1 MFNQTTDWETIT
13 KHISETSGLPFQIHR
28 RLEVSGGCIN
38 NTYQLSDND
47 NQSYFVKLNNAQYQD
62 MFAAEADGL
71 SELGKAAAIKVP
83 KPLCF
88 GIAGHQAY
96 LVMEYI
102 KFGSNGHSAIS
113 ELGQKLAELHR
124 KTAPQFGLHRDNYIG
139 STPQVNTLEND
150 WSTFWQ
156 KHRLHFQFKL
166 AARNGYNGKLQTQGE
181 RLIAE
186 LSQFFTD
193 YQPQPSL
200 LHGDLWS
207 GNYAI
212 AINTQGSH
220 PVIYDPAVY
229 YGDREADIA
238 MTELFGGFSRR
249 FYDAYQETWTLDAG
263 YSSRKVLYNLYHILN
278 HLNLFGGGYL
288 GQAESMIASLLS
300 ELG

>member
-1 MFNQTTDWETIT
+1 MFNQTIDWETIA
-13 KHISETSGLPFQIHR
+13 KHISETSGLPFQIKR
-28 RLEVSGGCIN
+28 QQEVGGGCIN
-38 NTYQLSDND
+38 KTYQVSDND

-71 SELGKAAAIKVP
+71 SELEKAAVVKVP

-88 GIAGHQAY
+88 GTAGHQAY
-96 LVMEYI
+96 LVMEYLKFDI
-102 KFGSNGHSAIS
+102 KDHSAIS
-113 ELGQKLAELHR
+113 ELGQQLANLHQ
-124 KTAPQFGLHRDNYIG
+124 KTAPLFGLHRDNYIG
-139 STPQVNTLEND
+139 STRQVNTLEKD

-156 KHRLHFQFKL
+156 KHRLHFQLKL
-166 AARNGYNGKLQTQGE
+166 AARNGYNGKNLQTQGE

-207 GNYAI
+207 GNYAV
-212 AINTQGSH
+212 AIQGSH

-229 YGDREADIA
+229 YGDRETDIA
-238 MTELFGGFSRR
+238 MTELFGAFPKR
-249 FYDAYQETWTLDAG
+249 FYEAYQDSWALDVG
-263 YSSRKVLYNLYHILN
+263 YSTRKVLYNLYHILN

-288 GQAESMIASLLS
+288 RQAENMIASLLS